1 MFDDQATKLKP
12 IINIFK
18 NLETKTISQSNI
30 LASQQI
36 RF

>member
-1 MFDDQATKLKP
+1 MMFDDQATKLNP
-12 IINIFK
+12 IIKNIESK
-18 NLETKTISQSNI
+18 SISQSNI